1 MAEISVSAFA
11 ADFFCMKEE
20 LEEAKKSG
28 ADSIHIDVMDG
39 HFVPLFGFSQIW
51 IKKIADYI
59 GSYGDVHLMAWVTR
73 GIIEDILKLPI
84 EKLTLHAEAASQK
97 DLISYLK
104 QISLTGIVPGLAISP
119 QTNLKAVEQYFPY
132 IKEILVMSCEPGTE
146 GASFQESTYERI
158 GQIRK
163 LCEKKGMD
171 IKIAVDGGLNEERA
185 IACIENGADRVI
197 IGRAFFTEKDKRGMV
212 HRVRRA
218 SFRNL

>member
-20 LEEAKKSG
+20 LDGVKKSG

-51 IKKIADYI
+51 IKKMAEHI
-59 GSYGDVHLMAWVTR
+59 GSCGDVHLMAWITR

-84 EKLTLHAEAASQK
+84 EKLTIHAEAAGQK
-97 DLISYLK
+97 ELISYLK
-104 QISLTGIVPGLAISP
+104 QISWTGIVPGLAISP
-119 QTNLKAVEQYFPY
+119 QTSLEVAEQYFPY

-146 GASFQESTYERI
+146 GASFQKSTYERI
-158 GQIRK
+158 RQIHK
-163 LCEKKGMD
+163 LCEKKGID

-185 IACIENGADRVI
+185 VACIENGANRVV
-197 IGRAFFTEKDKRGMV
+197 IGRAFFEEKDKKGMV
-212 HRVRRA
+212 ERVRRA